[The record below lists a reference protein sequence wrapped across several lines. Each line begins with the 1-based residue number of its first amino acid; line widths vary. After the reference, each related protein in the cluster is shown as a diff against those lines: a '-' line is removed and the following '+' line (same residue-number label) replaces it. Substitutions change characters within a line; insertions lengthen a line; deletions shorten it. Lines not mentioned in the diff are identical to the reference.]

1 MPALMWSLF
10 SSIFCSRFGAV
21 LWLAVAVGA
30 NGVIRRK
37 FLFCMGMGLAAVGG
51 ADGFSGC
58 LFGEG
63 SLKPLQ
69 KNVEHPCPTYC
80 TSPFC
85 FATQTASKA
94 LAKGKWRFG
103 CCGSGRSGFQAAF
116 CCLGQPENGLDLGL
130 VQPERVVP
138 AACVFVLLGDED
150 V

>member
-1 MPALMWSLF
+1 MGYRGRAGLMSALMWSLF

-58 LFGEG
+58 LFAEG

-69 KNVEHPCPTYC
+69 KNV
-80 TSPFC
+80 
-85 FATQTASKA
+85 ATLFRYADCSQAW
-94 LAKGKWRFG
+94 AKG
-103 CCGSGRSGFQAAF
+103 SA
-116 CCLGQPENGLDLGL
+116 CL
-130 VQPERVVP
+130 VR
-138 AACVFVLLGDED
+138 
-150 V
+150 